1 MPRSP
6 TDRFDLMT
14 RPGFGRWRRVA
25 ANVTL
30 REAVALVGDPAH
42 GPKADYW
49 FHELREV
56 TGDDVQ
62 DVQRKHLVGDSL
74 DDGEARPD

>member
-14 RPGFGRWRRVA
+14 RPGAGRWRKVA
-25 ANVTL
+25 TNVTL
-30 REAVALVGDPAH
+30 KEAVALMGSH

-49 FHELREV
+49 FHKLREA
-56 TGDDVQ
+56 TDGDVQ
-62 DVQRKHLVGDSL
+62 DTADEGRV
-74 DDGEARPD
+74 EA